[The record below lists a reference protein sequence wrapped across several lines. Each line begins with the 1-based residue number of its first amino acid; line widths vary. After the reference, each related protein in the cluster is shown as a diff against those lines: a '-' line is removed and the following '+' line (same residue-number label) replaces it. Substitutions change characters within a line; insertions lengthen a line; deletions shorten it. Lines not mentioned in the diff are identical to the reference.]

1 MDPRKKK
8 ILQKTNLYNNRNFN
22 TSFISKIHLT
32 NNKHLNTQLLTFL
45 HGKE

>member
-8 ILQKTNLYNNRNFN
+8 ILQKTNLYNNRNID
-22 TSFISKIHLT
+22 TPITGKIHLT